1 MTRFFTEAGSFTVEL
16 FIIGI
21 PWRIFTSLSPLY
33 NINVF
38 LQFWVERQW
47 GVTSRCIANKSS
59 RQSAASW
66 YVHNPGKEK
75 YWSSNVL
82 TNEFDDIEHTRSVF
96 GSDGTGKKPK
106 KH

>member
-1 MTRFFTEAGSFTVEL
+1 M
-16 FIIGI
+16 
-21 PWRIFTSLSPLY
+21 
-33 NINVF
+33 
-38 LQFWVERQW
+38 
-47 GVTSRCIANKSS
+47 TSRCIANKSS